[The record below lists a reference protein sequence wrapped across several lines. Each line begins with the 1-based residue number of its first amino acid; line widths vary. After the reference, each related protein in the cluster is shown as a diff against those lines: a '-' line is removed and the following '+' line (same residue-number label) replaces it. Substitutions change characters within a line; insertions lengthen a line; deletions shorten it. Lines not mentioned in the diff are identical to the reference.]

1 MIPGTLAIE
10 ITYLIAGVLF
20 ILSLKWMSSPATARR
35 GVWAGEV
42 GMVLAIAGTLLYHG
56 IVDYKW
62 IAIALVLGAIIG
74 VPLGNV
80 ADDRR
85 PAANRAQPRLRR
97 ALRNSGR
104 HRRVLSAGAA
114 MFRLS

>member
-1 MIPGTLAIE
+1 
-10 ITYLIAGVLF
+10 
-20 ILSLKWMSSPATARR
+20 
-35 GVWAGEV
+35 
-42 GMVLAIAGTLLYHG
+42 MVLAIAGTLLYHG

-85 PAANRAQPRLRR
+85 PSANRAQPRIRRSLRH
-97 ALRNSGR
+97 AGR
-104 HRRVLSAGAA
+104 HGRVLSARAA
-114 MFRLS
+114 MCNLS